1 MFSTGHF
8 LESPTPQCHHS
19 QHCEAPTSQAPKV
32 PNCRASQP
40 AQSTR
45 CRCWLPI
52 ETDSIDYIDSRKAHL
67 RDSWRIADVV
77 MACSLSAVGRSL
89 EFPLAGSQYLGLSS
103 TRLLLLFSTYRILV
117 EVPKP
122 LTPMPWNTIHM
133 RKNHFSWDKTRNPA
147 KARSANFCRHKGC
160 FDSASP
166 PRNPVASPT
175 AESAQST
182 VMFFWVSC
190 SQKKCHCP
198 LRDWEKLRQVD
209 RSTGQCEA
217 LNLFLQ
223 ELATHRLTKRYV

>member
-1 MFSTGHF
+1 MLAAVIRGRHKRHARFFSCTYDYFRVCASFNVFSTGHF

-122 LTPMPWNTIHM
+122 LTPMP
-133 RKNHFSWDKTRNPA
+133 
-147 KARSANFCRHKGC
+147 
-160 FDSASP
+160 
-166 PRNPVASPT
+166 
-175 AESAQST
+175 
-182 VMFFWVSC
+182 
-190 SQKKCHCP
+190 
-198 LRDWEKLRQVD
+198 
-209 RSTGQCEA
+209 
-217 LNLFLQ
+217 
-223 ELATHRLTKRYV
+223 